1 MAKTTNQ
8 QPSTARTVWLYAE
21 PTPKPTYD
29 SALVGKW
36 QLFIPR
42 MAVDKV
48 WEDLANAT
56 ESGELGISAK
66 VSGTLSNTNAHD
78 PSSHVVILYASD
90 WRDLDYLRRLL
101 RGIRKAGIE
110 QSVYFK
116 RDRETLAG
124 KYSEKSK
131 PTVSVWGSPSGDMI
145 RTKWV
150 GNGKTWIEVT
160 AENQRAV
167 IAQIEEQEEEFR
179 L

>member
-42 MAVDKV
+42 VAVDKV

-56 ESGELGISAK
+56 ESGELGVSAK
-66 VSGTLSNTNAHD
+66 VSAALSNLNAHD
-78 PSSHVVILYASD
+78 LGSHVVILYASD
-90 WRDLDYLRRLL
+90 WRDLDDLRRLL
-101 RGIRKAGIE
+101 RRIRKTGIE
-110 QSVYFK
+110 QTVYFK
-116 RDRETLAG
+116 RDRETLAD

-145 RTKWV
+145 RTKWT
-150 GNGKTWIEVT
+150 GNGKTWVEVT
-160 AENQRAV
+160 AENQGVV
-167 IAQIEEQEEEFR
+167 IAQIEEQDEDFR